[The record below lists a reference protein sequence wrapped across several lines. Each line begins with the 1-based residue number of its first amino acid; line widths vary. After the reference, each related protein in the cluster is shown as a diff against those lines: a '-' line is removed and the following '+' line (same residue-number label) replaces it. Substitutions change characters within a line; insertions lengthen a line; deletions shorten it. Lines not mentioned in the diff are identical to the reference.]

1 MVQVF
6 SEQRA
11 KFVNDQDDEIT
22 FTVPP
27 YVFTY
32 APEWITKTLLWKLLV
47 KDNKIRVIGTA
58 KDAIEVTAKVEEKI
72 SYEKAEKQVESEVKI
87 SDNEIDQYSKMKPKE
102 LYEICISKGIE
113 VEPKKSKDYYLEQ
126 LSK

>member
-1 MVQVF
+1 MIQVF

-11 KFVNDQDDEIT
+11 KFVNDQDSEIT
-22 FTVPP
+22 FTVAP
-27 YVFTY
+27 YIFTY
-32 APEWITKTLLWKLLV
+32 APEWITKTLLWKLLA
-47 KDNKIRVIGTA
+47 KDNKIRAISTA

-72 SYEKAEKQVESEVKI
+72 SYEKAEEQAESTAKI
-87 SDNEIDQYSKMKPKE
+87 DDNELDQYSKMRAKE

-113 VEPKKSKDYYLEQ
+113 VEPKQGKAYYLEQ